1 VLSRGKVTPA
11 TVSYYTD
18 EVAPGLED
26 YYAGRG
32 EATGAW
38 VGSGSAAA
46 GLAGEVSPAQLA
58 RLFEGIHPDTG
69 EALGAPYRVRD
80 GADRVSGWDL
90 TFSAP
95 KSVSALWALGGGAV
109 GMAAREAHDAAV
121 AAAVAYLEDHAAF
134 SRAGKAGIRQVDTE
148 GLMAAAFVHRSSR
161 AQDPQLHTHVL
172 VSARVRCG
180 DGVWRAL
187 DSRALHR
194 ELKSAGMVYQAA
206 LRAETTARLGVDW
219 EAVDRHGQADIAG
232 VPAAVVSHY
241 SKRRRAL
248 EAEARAR
255 ITEAEA
261 TLERSLTPEERRRTY
276 QRAALET
283 RLAKGHPSL
292 SELGLHDAWRADAAE
307 AGLDPEDW
315 LDEVLHRRDR
325 APQVELDTVVEECLE
340 ELATSTSTWGR
351 SQVVRQVARRAP
363 VDVGDAEAA
372 RRWVEQT
379 ADAVLA
385 HPDVVALAA
394 PAPEPPEDLRRRD
407 GRSVYEAHGAPR
419 FSTLATLSREQH
431 VLDAAVAGREAGR
444 SVAAP
449 DAVEVAIATHGL
461 GKDQAEALRRL
472 TLAGE
477 AICCVV
483 GPAGAGKSRAMG
495 AAADAWAD
503 SGVPV
508 RGLAPSAAAAGV
520 LATEAEIPTETVAK
534 FLYEHRRLGGPDPAW
549 RLRRGE
555 VVVVDE
561 AAMAP
566 SAELARVVTLA
577 SKAEAK
583 VVLVGDHRQ
592 LGAVEAGGLFRLL
605 VVETDAAELSGVRR
619 FSAEWEREAS
629 LRLRQGDRS
638 VVEEY
643 YARGRVVGGERGV
656 MVEEAF
662 ARWWMARERG
672 ESVVVCTAD
681 HATVN
686 ELATRARAARV
697 AAGEVEPA
705 GVVAGEQVVGVGDE
719 IVTGRN
725 DRSLVTSAEA
735 WVRNGDRWRVLA
747 RQADDALLVE
757 DLTGRGQATLPGDYV
772 REHVALAYAV
782 TIHKAQGVTV
792 DQSILLADHR
802 TTAEGLYVGM
812 TRGRAFN
819 VVLAI
824 CDHDDLE
831 HPSPGPAPDER
842 QVLVGAMG
850 SAAEVAALEAL
861 REALARSE
869 SLATLAPRLANLDAS
884 IARPC
889 RRIALGSFS
898 RQPMASTTP

>member
-32 EATGAW
+32 EAAGAW

-46 GLAGEVSPAQLA
+46 GLAGEVSPEQLA
-58 RLFEGIHPDTG
+58 RLFDAVHPDTG
-69 EALGAPYRVRD
+69 EALGAPYRVRA
-80 GADRVSGWDL
+80 GAQRVTGWDL

-95 KSVSALWALGGGAV
+95 KSVSALWALGGGEV
-109 GMAAREAHDAAV
+109 GMAVREAHDAAV
-121 AAAVAYLEDHAAF
+121 AAGLVYLEDHAAF
-134 SRAGKAGIRQVDTE
+134 SRQGKAGIRQVDTE
-148 GLMAAAFVHRSSR
+148 GLLGAAFVHRTSR

-172 VSARVRCG
+172 VSARVRCQ

-206 LRAETTARLGVDW
+206 LRAEITARLGVAW

-261 TLERSLTPEERRRTY
+261 TLERGLTLEERRRTY
-276 QRAALET
+276 QRAVLET
-283 RLAKGHPSL
+283 RLSKGHPSL
-292 SELGLHDAWRADAAE
+292 SEFGLHDAWRADAADD
-307 AGLDPEDW
+307 GLDPEDW
-315 LDEVLHRRDR
+315 LPEVLHRRDG

-351 SQVVRQVARRAP
+351 SPVVRQVARRVS

-372 RRWVEQT
+372 RRWVEQA

-394 PAPEPPEDLRRRD
+394 PAPEPPDDLRRRD

-461 GKDQAEALRRL
+461 GKDQADALRRL

-508 RGLAPSAAAAGV
+508 RGLAVSAAAAGV
-520 LATEAEIPTETVAK
+520 LATEAEIPAETIAK
-534 FLYEHRRLGGPDPAW
+534 FLYEQRRPGGPDPQW
-549 RLRRGE
+549 RLRPGE
-555 VVVVDE
+555 VVVVDSCRFRDYADCDRRARTS
-561 AAMAP
+561 AASP
-566 SAELARVVTLA
+566 
-577 SKAEAK
+577 
-583 VVLVGDHRQ
+583 
-592 LGAVEAGGLFRLL
+592 LGCGSWGGL
-605 VVETDAAELSGVRR
+605 VR
-619 FSAEWEREAS
+619 SA
-629 LRLRQGDRS
+629 
-638 VVEEY
+638 
-643 YARGRVVGGERGV
+643 
-656 MVEEAF
+656 
-662 ARWWMARERG
+662 
-672 ESVVVCTAD
+672 
-681 HATVN
+681 
-686 ELATRARAARV
+686 
-697 AAGEVEPA
+697 
-705 GVVAGEQVVGVGDE
+705 
-719 IVTGRN
+719 
-725 DRSLVTSAEA
+725 
-735 WVRNGDRWRVLA
+735 
-747 RQADDALLVE
+747 
-757 DLTGRGQATLPGDYV
+757 
-772 REHVALAYAV
+772 
-782 TIHKAQGVTV
+782 
-792 DQSILLADHR
+792 
-802 TTAEGLYVGM
+802 
-812 TRGRAFN
+812 
-819 VVLAI
+819 
-824 CDHDDLE
+824 
-831 HPSPGPAPDER
+831 
-842 QVLVGAMG
+842 
-850 SAAEVAALEAL
+850 
-861 REALARSE
+861 
-869 SLATLAPRLANLDAS
+869 
-884 IARPC
+884 
-889 RRIALGSFS
+889 
-898 RQPMASTTP
+898 